1 MGMRTSSTRDL
12 TMAPKAVPMMMP
24 TARSTTD
31 PFMANSLNSCQ
42 TFMATAAASAPVG
55 MDLATAPAVV
65 PLVREPWDSSGPR
78 SLGLRGAVAASAG
91 SLRFLDSIP
100 HPMVV
105 AGVAGARRSTGQ
117 RGPGAAFAGFFAP
130 ALSVR
135 AMGEPDGAPPAEAP
149 ASPPSPP
156 APPEPP
162 QPDPRDAEL
171 AALKDRLA

>member
-12 TMAPKAVPMMMP
+12 TMGPKAVPMMMP

-31 PFMANSLNSCQ
+31 PFVANSPNSCQ

-55 MDLATAPAVV
+55 MDLATAPPAGVH
-65 PLVREPWDSSGPR
+65 LARESRDSSGPR

-91 SLRFLDSIP
+91 SLRFLDSIA

-105 AGVAGARRSTGQ
+105 AGVAGARRATGQ

-171 AALKDRLA
+171 A